1 MKAFKKFIVPLLL
14 TATVL
19 LSGCSQVDNLS
30 SKQQSKFIDQVMTS
44 FKEKGF
50 ESTVIQ
56 YFGATKQELTDK
68 LNLSPTDLEL
78 YDTVLK
84 EMNYK
89 IEKVVI
95 DGNTSK
101 VTVDVTTVDTKKAMA
116 ETFKNIDEYSEDL
129 KNLSS
134 SEDDFRKILIKQLKE
149 KSPSYIDQKIEL
161 TFIKENNSWVLQWFD
176 DENFLKLL
184 GGISEK

>member
-1 MKAFKKFIVPLLL
+1 MKAFKKLILPLLL
-14 TATVL
+14 IATVL
-19 LSGCSQVDNLS
+19 FSGCSQVDDLL
-30 SKQQSKFIDQVMTS
+30 SKQQSKFIDEVMTS

-50 ESTVIQ
+50 ESTVVE
-56 YFGATKQELTDK
+56 YFGATDQEVKEELD
-68 LNLSPTDLEL
+68 LSPTDLEL
-78 YDTVLK
+78 YDTILK

-101 VTVDVTTVDTKKAMA
+101 VLVDITTVDTKKAMT

-129 KNLSS
+129 KNVSS
-134 SEDDFRKILIKQLKE
+134 SEDDFRKILVKQLKE
-149 KSPSYIDQKIEL
+149 KSPSYIDQKIEF
-161 TFIKENNSWVLQWFD
+161 TFVKEGKSWVLQWFD

-184 GGISEK
+184 GGLSEK